1 MRLLKVI
8 KHKWLLF
15 TIIFIICTL
24 ILCCILPPIC
34 FSLSKK
40 RIEETVDRM
49 CGFEHFSVQV
59 SKDEPSSANADC
71 GFLTQEV
78 DLKGM
83 VGNPVYNC
91 KVPKDGMEYKFE
103 LTVSGPDK
111 NDSLVIKVYVIR
123 DKQIVGSSLKEHA
136 FIYNGNLFI
145 ATINTYLYDVGKA
158 QIAEMIEQIVQMDP
172 KFQYYVTYNSFFS

>member
-1 MRLLKVI
+1 MRSLKVI
-8 KHKWLLF
+8 KHKWLLLV
-15 TIIFIICTL
+15 IVFIICAL
-24 ILCCILPPIC
+24 MLCYILPSIR
-34 FSLSKK
+34 FSLSKN
-40 RIEETVDRM
+40 RIEETVDRI
-49 CGFEHFSVQV
+49 CGFEHLSVQV
-59 SKDEPSSANADC
+59 SKGEPSSANADC

-123 DKQIVGSSLKEHA
+123 DKQIV
-136 FIYNGNLFI
+136 
-145 ATINTYLYDVGKA
+145 
-158 QIAEMIEQIVQMDP
+158 
-172 KFQYYVTYNSFFS
+172 